1 MVAVLVFALVAAAGL
16 GLALVATIFLVPPPG
31 ATGLRRGGKAMLGK
45 GASFPMGVC
54 LTGVGFETVDFV
66 VRSTGLLAWTFVGN
80 FRVVDS
86 LRGGD

>member
-1 MVAVLVFALVAAAGL
+1 MVAVLVSALVAAAGL

-45 GASFPMGVC
+45 GASFPIGVA
-54 LTGVGFETVDFV
+54 LAFEAVDLI
-66 VRSTGLLAWTFVGN
+66 VRSTGLPAWTFVGN